1 MNTKDTL
8 ALFSN
13 SSALLSGEHVRRPPS
28 LLETKMLQCHSADN
42 KKFSYP
48 GSKKEVKAKGDAS
61 LTSAQQQTLPC
72 LHDNLPR
79 LFGGQEKLQG
89 EFSCRENSLTGI
101 IQKERRNFLLSIGKN
116 QDPFPSLQRIGNPP
130 LLSFPPRISK

>member
-28 LLETKMLQCHSADN
+28 LLEAKMCHTADY
-42 KKFSYP
+42 KKLGYP
-48 GSKKEVKAKGDAS
+48 CSKKEVKVKGDSS

-79 LFGGQEKLQG
+79 LFWGQEKLQG
-89 EFSCRENSLTGI
+89 EFSCRENALTGR
-101 IQKERRNFLLSIGKN
+101 IQRGRRNFLLSIGEN
-116 QDPFPSLQRIGNPP
+116 QDPFPILQRIGNPT
-130 LLSFPPRISK
+130 LLFFPPRISK